1 MAKKLR
7 LARFGNV
14 QVRHVWGCFWVEPER
29 TASANLPRGLGL
41 LRMQFATVGAPWLN
55 PRRAVGAA
63 MCAISIGFLFDDIG
77 RGGHQTPIGEA
88 PSRSAPAQELVALV
102 TPESPQPDQPNVL
115 DPVAQDSSHA
125 IVPDTPQ
132 VTAPSPPAEAT
143 APSAD
148 LPTSQVTAPSPEP
161 AVKEASPPI
170 TSQPSAPANPSG
182 DPSATMPRD
191 ELVTITSAAIIRS
204 GPSSSADIIG
214 RAHAGA
220 KARVTTTE
228 SGWTQIVDPA
238 SGNNGWVESS
248 VLVPSVNTE
257 TAATDAPLEVVAP
270 DTLPEDQRVAMSENR
285 PSADRSKHSPKAKRH
300 RAKHHH
306 GPRRFAF
313 RFVIRGFL
321 R

>member
-1 MAKKLR
+1 MKPA
-7 LARFGNV
+7 
-14 QVRHVWGCFWVEPER
+14 QI
-29 TASANLPRGLGL
+29 GL
-41 LRMQFATVGAPWLN
+41 W
-55 PRRAVGAA
+55 AVGAA

-88 PSRSAPAQELVALV
+88 PSRSAPAQELVALI

-132 VTAPSPPAEAT
+132 VTAPSPPAEAN

-148 LPTSQVTAPSPEP
+148 LPTSQATAPSPEP
-161 AVKEASPPI
+161 AVKEVSPPI
-170 TSQPSAPANPSG
+170 TSQPSAPAKPSG

-214 RAHAGA
+214 RAHTGA
-220 KARVTTTE
+220 KARVATTE
-228 SGWTQIVDPA
+228 SAWTQIVDPA
-238 SGNNGWVESS
+238 SGNNGGV
-248 VLVPSVNTE
+248 
-257 TAATDAPLEVVAP
+257 
-270 DTLPEDQRVAMSENR
+270 TLPEDQRVAMSENR
-285 PSADRSKHSPKAKRH
+285 PSADRSKHSSKAKRH
-300 RAKHHH
+300 RAKHYH